1 MPSLPELQGAFAAAI
16 FAGDGAGAAL
26 LAHCAGTSEQAARGL
41 AAYRRGVLGNLSAAV
56 QATYPVL
63 AAIVGPDFL
72 AAAARRYAL
81 ERPSC
86 SGDLNAYGGD
96 FDQFLAGYA
105 PAAALPYLPAVA
117 CLEWLIQEVSGAEDG
132 PEQDLAALA
141 ATAPEAWG
149 ELCFQLDPA
158 HGCLAEDWPVAR
170 IWEVNQPGYAG
181 DFQVDFERGQT
192 VLVHRRPQGIA
203 VEALPPGEYALLEAL
218 GTGASLATA
227 VEAAAQDEGFDLAAA
242 LQRGITQGLLLRTY

>member
-1 MPSLPELQGAFAAAI
+1 MPSLPELQGTFATAI
-16 FAGDGAGAAL
+16 FAGDDAGAAL
-26 LAHCAGTSEQAARGL
+26 LAHCAGTPEQAARGL

-63 AAIVGPDFL
+63 AAIVGPNFL
-72 AAAARRYAL
+72 AAAACRYAL
-81 ERPSC
+81 ERPSR
-86 SGDLNAYGGD
+86 SGDLNAYGRD
-96 FDQFLAGYA
+96 FDQFLEGYA

-117 CLEWLIQEVSGAEDG
+117 RLEWLIQEVHDAEDG

-141 ATAPEAWG
+141 TTAPEAWG

-181 DFQVDFERGQT
+181 DFEVDFERGQT

-203 VEALPPGEYALLEAL
+203 VEPLAPGEHALLVAL
-218 GTGASLATA
+218 GAGETLATA
-227 VEAAAQDEGFDLAAA
+227 VQAAAQAKGFDLAVI
-242 LQRGITQGLLLRTY
+242 LQRGIVQGLLLRAY